1 MPRKADRTESGKRL
15 RRPVMKQ
22 PDPGLS
28 REHRPVVIVAL
39 ILALLLLTAA
49 AGTLIYDTL
58 YPGGIPEFLQL
69 GRLLPDTP
77 NAGLDGVRTPS
88 ADDPAETEDLPDTHG
103 GETGSTED
111 EGDGRGEEGTEQEQ
125 EQKQGA
131 PDDNGPSDK
140 EHLLAPS
147 GAEASSALSP
157 QGGNTYGPG
166 NALDSNME
174 TAWNEGASGSG
185 NGEWIRL
192 HFPAPVVPTRL
203 EIANGYQKDQR
214 RFRGNGRIRR
224 LRIELGGEA
233 SLPLTVELEDALGYQ
248 SVDLPADYPATSE
261 IILTIISVYPGDT
274 WEDTALSGMRIYGYS
289 ETE

>member
-15 RRPVMKQ
+15 RRPVMEQ

-28 REHRPVVIVAL
+28 RKHRPVVIVAL

-49 AGTLIYDTL
+49 AGTLIYETF

-88 ADDPAETEDLPDTHG
+88 ADDPADTEDPTDTYG

-111 EGDGRGEEGTEQEQ
+111 EEDRRGEEGTEQEQ
-125 EQKQGA
+125 SA
-131 PDDNGPSDK
+131 PDDNEPSDTQ
-140 EHLLAPS
+140 HLLTPS

-166 NALDSNME
+166 NALDSNMK
-174 TAWNEGASGSG
+174 TAWNEGASGPG
-185 NGEWIRL
+185 NGEWMRL

-214 RFRGNGRIRR
+214 RFRGNGRVRR
-224 LRIELGGEA
+224 LRIEPGGEA
-233 SLPLTVELEDALGYQ
+233 SPPLTVELKDALGYQ

-274 WEDTALSGMRIYGYS
+274 WEDTALSGIRIYGHS